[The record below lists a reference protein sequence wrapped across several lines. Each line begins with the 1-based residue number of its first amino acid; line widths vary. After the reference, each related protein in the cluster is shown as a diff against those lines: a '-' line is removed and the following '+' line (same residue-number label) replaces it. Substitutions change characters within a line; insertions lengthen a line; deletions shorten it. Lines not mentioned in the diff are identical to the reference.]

1 MKIALPVIIFVTT
14 AVLISVGWVLSGGVT
29 RHEIHS
35 ASTPEEAIQAFMGN
49 IQSRD
54 WDQAY
59 SRLTNTTDV
68 DTADFIRDLAGS
80 DGSLRTYSSL
90 QTFEEWP
97 LHATN
102 DDAVV
107 RVRMTWS
114 SAIGPLDDVRDL
126 NLNHEDNVWKI
137 VWPKPEF
144 AKVPPQVVPVNY
156 LRWDVIGRGPDEDW
170 GVNNVDSPHVRVMSM
185 NAVKRDDRVVI
196 VGEVVNEDTVPAYVS
211 VNATLL
217 RADGSAI
224 DEEGSFDTTSHS
236 LLPKQVAPYRID
248 FPGAHLDEVKSVRMA
263 AHANLVPA
271 SADPVIAVTDQKLDK
286 NELGQN
292 ILRGDLINQ
301 SGQSV
306 DIAQVLAAYYD
317 SNGKVIWVSAGYV
330 SHALLPQ
337 VPVPFAVDLPQDIA
351 SKVQSYH
358 VTVNHYSAREIS

>member
-1 MKIALPVIIFVTT
+1 MKIVLPVIIFVTT
-14 AVLISVGWVLSGGVT
+14 AVLLSVGWVLSGGVT
-29 RHEIHS
+29 RHEIHT

-59 SRLTNTTDV
+59 SRLANANDV
-68 DTADFIRDLAGS
+68 DKPDFIRDLAGS

-102 DDAVV
+102 DDAVI

-114 SAIGPLDDVRDL
+114 SAIGPVDDVREL
-126 NLNHEDNVWKI
+126 NLRHEDNVWKV

-156 LRWDVIGRGPDEDW
+156 LRWDVIGRAAGDDW
-170 GVNNVDSPHVRVMSM
+170 GVNNVDSPQVRVMSM
-185 NAVKRDDRVVI
+185 NAVERDGRVVI
-196 VGEVVNEDTVPAYVS
+196 VGEIVNEDTVPAYIS

-217 RADGSAI
+217 GADGAAI

-236 LLPKQVAPYRID
+236 LLPRQVAPYRID
-248 FPGAHLDEVKSVRMA
+248 FPGVRLDQVKSVRMA

-271 SADPVIAVTDQKLDK
+271 SADPVIAVTDQQLDK
-286 NELGQN
+286 NKMGQT
-292 ILRGDLINQ
+292 ILRGALINQ

-306 DIAQVLAAYYD
+306 EIAQVLAAYYD

-330 SHALLPQ
+330 SQALLPQ
-337 VPVPFAVDLPQDIA
+337 VPVPFAVDLPPDIA
-351 SKVQSYH
+351 SRVQSYH
-358 VTVNHYSAREIS
+358 VTVNHYSTREIS

>member
-1 MKIALPVIIFVTT
+1 MRIVLPVIIFVTT
-14 AVLISVGWVLSGGVT
+14 AILLAVGWLLSGGVT

-49 IQSRD
+49 IQARD

-59 SRLTNTTDV
+59 SRLDNTNDV
-68 DTADFIRDLAGS
+68 DKPDFILDLAGS
-80 DGSLRTYSSL
+80 NGSLRTYSSL

-102 DDAVV
+102 ADAVV

-126 NLNHEDNVWKI
+126 NLKHDDNVWKI
-137 VWPKPEF
+137 VWPKPESVE
-144 AKVPPQVVPVNY
+144 VPPQVVPVNY
-156 LRWDVIGRGPDEDW
+156 LRWDVIGRGPNDDW
-170 GVNNVDSPHVRVMSM
+170 GVNNVDSPQVRVMSM
-185 NAVKRDDRVVI
+185 NAVERDDRVVI

-217 RADGSAI
+217 RPDGSTI
-224 DEEGSFDTTSHS
+224 DEEGSFDTMSHS

-248 FPGAHLDEVKSVRMA
+248 FPGVRLEQVKSVRMA

-271 SADPVIAVTDQKLDK
+271 SADPVIAVTGQKLDK
-286 NELGQN
+286 DKLGQN
-292 ILRGDLINQ
+292 ILRGDLVNQ

-317 SNGKVIWVSAGYV
+317 ANGKVIWVSAGYV
-330 SHALLPQ
+330 SQALLPQ

-358 VTVNHYSAREIS
+358 VTVNHYSTREIS